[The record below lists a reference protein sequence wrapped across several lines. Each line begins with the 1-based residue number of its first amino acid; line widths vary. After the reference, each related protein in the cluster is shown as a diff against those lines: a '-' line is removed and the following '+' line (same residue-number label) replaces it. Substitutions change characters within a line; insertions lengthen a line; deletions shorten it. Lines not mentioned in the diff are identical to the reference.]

1 MNASVERGIAL
12 LIEGIRAREEGR
24 SSAAGARE
32 FWGLAQT
39 VGPDLFVASVRDT
52 LAERVA
58 VGLARDCGGDG
69 DVDALRLEARAA
81 VAQDLLRCFALRAGA
96 AS

>member
-12 LIEGIRAREEGR
+12 LIEGILAREEGR

-39 VGPDLFVASVRDT
+39 VGPDLFFVASVRDT

-58 VGLARDCGGDG
+58 VGLARDCGG

>member
-39 VGPDLFVASVRDT
+39 VGSDLFVASVRDT

-58 VGLARDCGGDG
+58 VGLARDCGG

>member
-58 VGLARDCGGDG
+58 VGLARDCGGD
-69 DVDALRLEARAA
+69 VDALRLEARAA